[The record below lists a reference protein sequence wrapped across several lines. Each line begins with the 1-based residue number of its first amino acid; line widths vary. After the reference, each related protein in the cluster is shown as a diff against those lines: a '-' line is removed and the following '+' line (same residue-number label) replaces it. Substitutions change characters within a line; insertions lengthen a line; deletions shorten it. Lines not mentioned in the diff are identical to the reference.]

1 MSNLTANDTRGLMEA
16 YAAVYDQDLR
26 EQLEEEREV
35 QELTLQIIENAAYV
49 LFSQGYDVNDV
60 ISYFTEATEDVIS
73 EDFVNFAGGQL
84 ILESVVVSDEYIE
97 EQFRQLDEKFGGLLR
112 GAAGLVGTGLSK
124 VGQFLKN
131 KSIPTQG
138 KQLSLNLGNPT
149 TTPAKSGLLQ
159 RAATGAKELLKKVPG
174 APLVSKLARS
184 PVGKLASKVAPGAGL
199 ALGTMDAANRA
210 KRGDYG
216 GATLS
221 GLGAAASTFL
231 PPGLG
236 TAAALGL
243 AGVQAATDAMGLTG
257 DKSKKGPTAKP
268 APAAPSLKAKQD
280 YAKSKGKYYSS
291 SDQKTYANYND
302 ALAARNSR
310 LGKPAPTPP
319 KTPSTPS
326 STPSSSPSSSTPST
340 PKPAKPATAKLGNT
354 SYQVRTPTSAELK
367 GAQEY
372 RAANPNAKPED
383 VLKAAQL
390 RGKQQ
395 ASVDADIAKFNKPEE
410 LNKQAPVGSALR
422 AQQDAQAA
430 KKAEEEKK
438 RAAEKAAAG
447 TTKES
452 YDAYDI
458 VLEYL
463 ISGGHVESISEA
475 HYVMLEMDSRTIR
488 SIVEDAASRNRE
500 LNRPINSPIVSSS
513 GGAGGEVTADKG
525 YPATLGGLKGVKS
538 TDKQGGEYFMPYMS
552 SGRTEASGKPFKPNT
567 IPDQT
572 RAQYKNTYTNTYK
585 PIPRSQSTQNPDSHI
600 SRTGVPRVRS
610 ATRTYGID

>member
-26 EQLEEEREV
+26 EQLEEEKEV

-49 LFSQGYDVNDV
+49 LFSQGYDVDDV
-60 ISYFTEATEDVIS
+60 ILYFTEATEDVIS
-73 EDFVNFAGGQL
+73 EDFVNFAEGTVL
-84 ILESVVVSDEYIE
+84 LESVVVSDEYIA
-97 EQFRQLDEKFGGLLR
+97 EQFELLYERFPGLGFLASQAGKVVNTLKGAFGSAKKSAEVYNRAQNIKNIRQAKADKLAQWKQGSLATPMGPGTS
-112 GAAGLVGTGLSK
+112 GA
-124 VGQFLKN
+124 
-131 KSIPTQG
+131 
-138 KQLSLNLGNPT
+138 
-149 TTPAKSGLLQ
+149 PAAAAKPGLLQ
-159 RAATGAKELLKKVPG
+159 TAATGAKELIKKIPG
-174 APLVSKLARS
+174 AGLVSKIAKS

-199 ALGTMDAANRA
+199 ALGAMDAANRA
-210 KRGDYG
+210 KKGDYR

-243 AGVQAATDAMGLTG
+243 AGVQAATDAMGFTG
-257 DKSKKGPTAKP
+257 DKSKKGPSAKP

-310 LGKPAPTPP
+310 RGVKPAAPAAPSAPAGNAKPAPAPAKP
-319 KTPSTPS
+319 A
-326 STPSSSPSSSTPST
+326 
-340 PKPAKPATAKLGNT
+340 PAKPATGKLGST
-354 SYQVRTPTSAELK
+354 TFERRTPTSAELK

-395 ASVDADIAKFNKPEE
+395 ASVDADIAKFNKPKE
-410 LNKQAPVGSALR
+410 LNKQAPAGSALR
-422 AQQDAQAA
+422 AQQDAQA

-438 RAAEKAAAG
+438 KAAEKAAAG
-447 TTKES
+447 TTNES

-463 ISGGHVESISEA
+463 VSGGHVESISEA
-475 HYVMLEMDSRTIR
+475 HYVMLEMDSETIQN
-488 SIVEDAASRNRE
+488 IVEAQRARE
-500 LNRPINSPIVSSS
+500 
-513 GGAGGEVTADKG
+513 
-525 YPATLGGLKGVKS
+525 
-538 TDKQGGEYFMPYMS
+538 
-552 SGRTEASGKPFKPNT
+552 
-567 IPDQT
+567 
-572 RAQYKNTYTNTYK
+572 
-585 PIPRSQSTQNPDSHI
+585 NPE
-600 SRTGVPRVRS
+600 RYERE
-610 ATRTYGID
+610 

>member
-60 ISYFTEATEDVIS
+60 ISYFTEATEDVIT

-84 ILESVVVSDEYIE
+84 ILESVVVSDEYIA
-97 EQFRQLDEKFGGLLR
+97 EQFELLYERFPGLGFLASQAGKVVNTVKGAVQKSAQVYNRAQNIKNIRQAKADKLAQWKQGSLATPMGPGTS
-112 GAAGLVGTGLSK
+112 GA
-124 VGQFLKN
+124 
-131 KSIPTQG
+131 PTAA
-138 KQLSLNLGNPT
+138 
-149 TTPAKSGLLQ
+149 AKAGLLQ
-159 RAATGAKELLKKVPG
+159 RATTGAKELLKKVPG

-326 STPSSSPSSSTPST
+326 STPSSSTPST
-340 PKPAKPATAKLGNT
+340 PKPAKPATFTFNNK
-354 SYQVRTPTSAELK
+354 QVTDAEVNKRYDELK
-367 GAQEY
+367 KTDPQK
-372 RAANPNAKPED
+372 AADFGKNVHSQKYGQPTQGPSSAKIDPKSVEAD
-383 VLKAAQL
+383 LKAANDPT
-390 RGKQQ
+390 KQ
-395 ASVDADIAKFNKPEE
+395 KP
-410 LNKQAPVGSALR
+410 APPNTAL
-422 AQQDAQAA
+422 A
-430 KKAEEEKK
+430 AEEERRRKV
-438 RAAEKAAAG
+438 AAEKAAAG

-458 VLEYL
+458 ILEYL

-475 HYVMLEMDSRTIR
+475 HYVMLEMDSQTIR
-488 SIVEDAASRNRE
+488 NIVEETTTEKLARRASEKADEPGAKSEYKPEGPGFKHPRSKASIMNQIAGRAKNRE
-500 LNRPINSPIVSSS
+500 QHGVDSQYASQSEQPRR
-513 GGAGGEVTADKG
+513 GGRKG
-525 YPATLGGLKGVKS
+525 RGSRTDRPATAN
-538 TDKQGGEYFMPYMS
+538 MPN
-552 SGRTEASGKPFKPNT
+552 PNRR
-567 IPDQT
+567 P
-572 RAQYKNTYTNTYK
+572 K
-585 PIPRSQSTQNPDSHI
+585 
-600 SRTGVPRVRS
+600 
-610 ATRTYGID
+610 

>member
-1 MSNLTANDTRGLMEA
+1 MSRLTGSEARGLMEA
-16 YAAVYDQDLR
+16 YNAVYTPQEESL
-26 EQLEEEREV
+26 EQEIFEA
-35 QELTLQIIENAAYV
+35 IAYA
-49 LFSQGYDVNDV
+49 LISQGHTAIDVLE
-60 ISYFTEATEDVIS
+60 YFAQVDEDVII
-73 EDFVNFAGGQL
+73 EDIISIAEGTL
-84 ILESVVVSDEYIE
+84 LIE
-97 EQFRQLDEKFGGLLR
+97 EVVAEEYLQEQYEILSEALPAI
-112 GAAGLVGTGLSK
+112 AAGLGLGLRALVGAGARRTMGVALKRAVGPGVRKAVGGLVKNIGGAVGK
-124 VGQFLKN
+124 VKN
-131 KSIPTQG
+131 
-138 KQLSLNLGNPT
+138 L
-149 TTPAKSGLLQ
+149 
-159 RAATGAKELLKKVPG
+159 ATGALNKLPGGSQGKLAGLVKGGTKLALGGAAFEAGMRGAGALMGDKGPSAKTAPG
-174 APLVSKLARS
+174 AP
-184 PVGKLASKVAPGAGL
+184 
-199 ALGTMDAANRA
+199 
-210 KRGDYG
+210 
-216 GATLS
+216 
-221 GLGAAASTFL
+221 
-231 PPGLG
+231 
-236 TAAALGL
+236 
-243 AGVQAATDAMGLTG
+243 
-257 DKSKKGPTAKP
+257 
-268 APAAPSLKAKQD
+268 PSLKAKQD

-310 LGKPAPTPP
+310 LGKLAPTPP

-326 STPSSSPSSSTPST
+326 STPSSSTPST
-340 PKPAKPATAKLGNT
+340 PKPAKPATFTFNNK
-354 SYQVRTPTSAELK
+354 QVTDAEVNKTYDELK
-367 GAQEY
+367 KTDPQK
-372 RAANPNAKPED
+372 AADFGRNVHSQKYGQPTQGPSSAKIDPKSVEAD
-383 VLKAAQL
+383 LKAANDPT
-390 RGKQQ
+390 KQ
-395 ASVDADIAKFNKPEE
+395 KP
-410 LNKQAPVGSALR
+410 APVGSALR
-422 AQQDAQAA
+422 AQQDAQA

-438 RAAEKAAAG
+438 KAAGGASAAG

>member
-16 YAAVYDQDLR
+16 YTAVYDQDLR
-26 EQLEEEREV
+26 EQLEEDREV
-35 QELTLQIIENAAYV
+35 ERVGFQVIENASNV
-49 LFSQGYDVNDV
+49 LFSLGYDVNDLINYFEEASV
-60 ISYFTEATEDVIS
+60 DTIIEDFISFTEGQTYIS
-73 EDFVNFAGGQL
+73 ESF
-84 ILESVVVSDEYIE
+84 IVSDEHITN
-97 EQFRQLDEKFGGLLR
+97 QFNFLNELLEATVTSNYSVPASQM
-112 GAAGLVGTGLSK
+112 GPKPAPVKPVPTKPAGFLQRVGNFAKTAMTK
-124 VGQFLKN
+124 VGNFVSKNVPGGKFLKTAVT
-131 KSIPTQG
+131 KP
-138 KQLSLNLGNPT
+138 KVAARFL
-149 TTPAKSGLLQ
+149 AK
-159 RAATGAKELLKKVPG
+159 
-174 APLVSKLARS
+174 S
-184 PVGKLASKVAPGAGL
+184 PVGKFAGRILPGAGA
-199 ALGTMDAANRA
+199 ALYGMDAVGRA
-210 KRGDYG
+210 KKGDYG
-216 GATLS
+216 GAALS
-221 GLGAAASTFL
+221 GLGAGLSL
-231 PPGLG
+231 VPGVGAL
-236 TAAALGL
+236 TALAP
-243 AGVQAATDAMGLTG
+243 AGVQMATDALGLTG
-257 DKSKKGPTAKP
+257 DKSKKGPSAKP

-310 LGKPAPTPP
+310 RGVKPAAPAAPSAPAGNGKPAPTPP
-319 KTPSTPS
+319 KPA
-326 STPSSSPSSSTPST
+326 
-340 PKPAKPATAKLGNT
+340 PAKPATAKLGNT

-475 HYVMLEMDSRTIR
+475 HYVMLEMDSETIQ
-488 SIVEDAASRNRE
+488 SIVEQMTVNVADVKGGTQAAKNAAAGMKDKFGK
-500 LNRPINSPIVSSS
+500 PMYKPGVGVSPDFKLI
-513 GGAGGEVTADKG
+513 
-525 YPATLGGLKGVKS
+525 KGV
-538 TDKQGGEYFMPYMS
+538 
-552 SGRTEASGKPFKPNT
+552 
-567 IPDQT
+567 
-572 RAQYKNTYTNTYK
+572 
-585 PIPRSQSTQNPDSHI
+585 
-600 SRTGVPRVRS
+600 
-610 ATRTYGID
+610 

>member
-26 EQLEEEREV
+26 EQLEEEKEIKWV
-35 QELTLQIIENAAYV
+35 ALQIIENAAYV
-49 LFSQGYDVNDV
+49 LFSQGYNVDDV
-60 ISYFTEATEDVIS
+60 ISYFTEASGEIITEDAIAIS
-73 EDFVNFAGGQL
+73 EGVL
-84 ILESVVVSDEYIE
+84 LVESVAVSDEYIA
-97 EQFRQLDEKFGGLLR
+97 EQFELLYERAGVINFAKGLFGRAATGIDKFITGAKKTAEAQKRLQNIKAIRDAKTAVPPGSAKVTTGAGGNTPT
-112 GAAGLVGTGLSK
+112 GTAR
-124 VGQFLKN
+124 V
-131 KSIPTQG
+131 
-138 KQLSLNLGNPT
+138 T
-149 TTPAKSGLLQ
+149 TTGGAPVGRNVFQ
-159 RAATGAKELLKKVPG
+159 RAATGAKEFIKKIPG
-174 APLVSKLARS
+174 APLVSKLAKS

-199 ALGTMDAANRA
+199 ALGTMDAASRA
-210 KRGDYG
+210 KKGDYG

-257 DKSKKGPTAKP
+257 DKSKKGPSAKTAP
-268 APAAPSLKAKQD
+268 GAPPSLKAKQD

-310 LGKPAPTPP
+310 LAKLAPTPP
-319 KTPSTPS
+319 KTPSSTS
-326 STPSSSPSSSTPST
+326 STPSSTSSTPQKLKGAT
-340 PKPAKPATAKLGNT
+340 PGQLTPGGRKGNEELEGKTFPTAKTKGGT
-354 SYQVRTPTSAELK
+354 EYEVRTPTRAEMEASRK
-367 GAQEY
+367 AGGGEAGVK
-372 RAANPNAKPED
+372 AAVERSSKLMGGPEGPGKID
-383 VLKAAQL
+383 PKSVEASLKAANDP
-390 RGKQQ
+390 K
-395 ASVDADIAKFNKPEE
+395 E
-410 LNKQAPVGSALR
+410 LNKPAPVGSALR

-447 TTKES
+447 TTQES

-488 SIVEDAASRNRE
+488 SIVEADSIAAMRERAAKRRKQRYGDERFGRDDFKSNEQKKKEADARMQAYLDSKAAE
-500 LNRPINSPIVSSS
+500 
-513 GGAGGEVTADKG
+513 KG
-525 YPATLGGLKGVKS
+525 
-538 TDKQGGEYFMPYMS
+538 
-552 SGRTEASGKPFKPNT
+552 
-567 IPDQT
+567 
-572 RAQYKNTYTNTYK
+572 
-585 PIPRSQSTQNPDSHI
+585 
-600 SRTGVPRVRS
+600 
-610 ATRTYGID
+610 